1 MEQEAFPTKGNLII
15 AKNTLALSRQGYDLL
30 DKKRSVLIREIMLLT
45 EEAHAIQAKIDSV
58 YRRAYAALQRANI
71 EMGILN
77 VEHYSYGI
85 PQEDTVRIRTRS
97 IMGVEIPLVT
107 YENSTRGK
115 PNYGFGSTTEA
126 LDEAYNMFNE
136 VKDMIVKLAEV
147 ENTAHRL
154 AENIRKTQ
162 KRANALKNVTIPKYE
177 ERVKHIQETL
187 EERDRDEFTRLKVI
201 KKASPSF
208 SSQQAHT
215 TSKSQSPA
223 APQ

>member
-1 MEQEAFPTKGNLII
+1 MDQGTFPTKGNLIN

-45 EEAHAIQAKIDSV
+45 EEAHAIQAKIDV
-58 YRRAYAALQRANI
+58 IYKRAYASLQRANM

-77 VEHYSYGI
+77 VEHYSHGI
-85 PQEDTVRIRTRS
+85 PPETTVRIRTRS
-97 IMGVEIPLVT
+97 IMGVEIPLVS
-107 YENSTRGK
+107 YENTTSGK
-115 PNYGFGSTTEA
+115 PNFGFGSTTEA

-136 VKDMIVKLAEV
+136 VKDMIVKLAEL

-177 ERVKHIQETL
+177 ALVKQIQETL
-187 EERDRDEFTRLKVI
+187 EERDRDEFTRLKVV
-201 KKASPSF
+201 KKGR
-208 SSQQAHT
+208 
-215 TSKSQSPA
+215 TS
-223 APQ
+223 

>member
-1 MEQEAFPTKGNLII
+1 MDQGTFPTKGNLIS

-45 EEAHAIQAKIDSV
+45 EEAHTVQAKIDTL
-58 YRRAYAALQRANI
+58 YKRAYASLQRANM

-77 VEHYSYGI
+77 VEHYSHGI
-85 PQEDTVRIRTRS
+85 PQETTVRIRTRS

-107 YENSTRGK
+107 YENTTSGK
-115 PNYGFGSTTEA
+115 PNFGFGNTTEA

-136 VKDMIVKLAEV
+136 VKDMIVKLAEL

-177 ERVKHIQETL
+177 ALVKQIQETL
-187 EERDRDEFTRLKVI
+187 EERDRDEFTRLKVV
-201 KKASPSF
+201 KKGRV
-208 SSQQAHT
+208 T
-215 TSKSQSPA
+215 
-223 APQ
+223 